1 MRNAYIGLVA
11 LSLTACAS
19 SGIAPSAQRQQSWTE
34 YRAAVLQ
41 QRDTGALTSSQAEQ
55 QIETRYREMYGRDPS
70 MEGAFA
76 YGATLYRYADVGT
89 LPVAEADALVIAHED
104 EIFAR
109 RKAREDFHEWM
120 ESRFPPEPSD

>member
-11 LSLTACAS
+11 LSLSACAS
-19 SGIAPSAQRQQSWTE
+19 SGISPSPQHQQSWTE
-34 YRAAVLQ
+34 YRVAVLE
-41 QRDTGALTSSQAEQ
+41 QRDNGALTTLQAQEK
-55 QIETRYREMYGRDPS
+55 IATRYREMYGPDPS

-76 YGATLYRYADVGT
+76 YGTTLYRFADAGA
-89 LPVAEADALVIAHED
+89 LPVAEADALVLAHED